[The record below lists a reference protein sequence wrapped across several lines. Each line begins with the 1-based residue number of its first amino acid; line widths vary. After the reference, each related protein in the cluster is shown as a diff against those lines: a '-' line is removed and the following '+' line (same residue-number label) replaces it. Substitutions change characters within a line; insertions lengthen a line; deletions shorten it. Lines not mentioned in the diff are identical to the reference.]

1 MMGYY
6 GVAHTISSSSKMKL
20 SRVLSSLAVCSL
32 AACES
37 SMELL
42 ESLRDI
48 PQGWVQLEKPRPFK
62 TIKLRIALEQ
72 PDHELFEQ
80 KLFAV
85 STPDHYE
92 YGQHLTREEL
102 KRLVKPADESTAAVL
117 SWLEKSGISKSNIDN
132 DGEWINFRTSIQQA
146 EQMLNAT
153 FHCYAHRDRKKNKQ
167 IRTLRYFVPQEI
179 SSHITMIQ
187 PTTRFG
193 QMKAERSQLFREEF
207 ASAVLPSL
215 NATACNI
222 TITPQCLRD
231 LYNIGNYTA
240 DPNPESRFGIAGYLG
255 QWAKYD
261 ALEVFLDQYAPYAVD
276 QNFSYALIN
285 GGLDTQNSTANDGE
299 ANLDIQYAA
308 AIGYETN
315 ITYYSTGGL
324 GYLVPDLDQPN
335 QDDNQNEPYLDYLNY
350 MLSLPNNELPQTI
363 TTSYGEDEQSVPEA
377 YSKTVCKLFGQLGL
391 RGVSILFSSGDTG
404 VGSACQTNDGKNTTR
419 FLPIFPASCPYVTS
433 VGATRYVEP
442 EAAVSF
448 SSGGFSDRWARPSY
462 QDEAV
467 KEYLK
472 ILGDRWKGL
481 YNPHGRGFPDVAA
494 QGVRFH
500 TKEVN
505 PITGVARDTLA
516 SGTSASSPAFAA
528 IISLLN
534 NARLNEGRKP
544 LGFLNPWLYSL
555 GKRGLNDV
563 VHGGSTG
570 CTGIDYYSGLPTPFV
585 PYASW
590 NATKGWDPV
599 TGLGTPDF
607 KKLLRLA
614 QGGYAT

>member
-1 MMGYY
+1 
-6 GVAHTISSSSKMKL
+6 MKL
-20 SRVLSSLAVCSL
+20 SRVLSGLAICSF

-42 ESLRDI
+42 ESLREI
-48 PQGWVQLEKPRPFK
+48 PQGWIRLEKPRPFK

-85 STPDHYE
+85 STPDHNE
-92 YGQHLTREEL
+92 YGQHLDREEL
-102 KRLVKPADESTAAVL
+102 KRFIKPADESTHAVL
-117 SWLEKSGISKSNIDN
+117 SWLEKSGISESNIVN
-132 DGEWINFRTSIQQA
+132 DGEWINFRTSVQQA

-153 FHCYAHRDRKKNKQ
+153 FHYYVHQDKKRSKQ
-167 IRTLRYFVPQEI
+167 IRTLSYSVPQEI
-179 SSHITMIQ
+179 SSHITMVQ

-193 QMKAERSQLFREEF
+193 QMEAQRSQLFREDF
-207 ASAVLPSL
+207 AAAALPSL
-215 NATACNI
+215 NTTACNV
-222 TITPQCLRD
+222 TTTPQCLRD

-240 DPNPESRFGIAGYLG
+240 KANPESRLGVAGYLN
-255 QWAKYD
+255 QWAKYEALD
-261 ALEVFLDQYAPYAVD
+261 AFLERYAPYATS

-285 GGLDTQNSTANDGE
+285 GGLDTQNSTLNDGE
-299 ANLDIQYAA
+299 ANLDIH
-308 AIGYETN
+308 
-315 ITYYSTGGL
+315 TGGL
-324 GYLVPDLDQPN
+324 GDLIPDLDQPSLDN
-335 QDDNQNEPYLDYLNY
+335 NQNEPYLDYLTY

-377 YSKTVCKLFGQLGL
+377 YSKTVCKMFGQLGL

-419 FLPIFPASCPYVTS
+419 FLPIFPAACPYVTS

-442 EAAVSF
+442 ESAVSF

-462 QDEAV
+462 QDDAV
-467 KEYLK
+467 KGYLK

-500 TKEVN
+500 ITEVD
-505 PITGVARDTLA
+505 PITGVPTDTLG
-516 SGTSASSPAFAA
+516 SGTSASSPAFAG

-534 NARLNEGRKP
+534 NARLNAGRKP
-544 LGFLNPWLYSL
+544 LGFLNPWLYSI
-555 GKRGLNDV
+555 GKQGLNDV

-570 CTGIDYYSGLPTPFV
+570 CTGIDQYSGLPTPFV
-585 PYASW
+585 PWASW

-607 KKLLRLA
+607 AKLLGLV
-614 QGGYAT
+614 GGGRGYGYGYGS

>member
-1 MMGYY
+1 
-6 GVAHTISSSSKMKL
+6 MKF
-20 SRVLSSLAVCSL
+20 SRVVSGLAVCSF

-37 SMELL
+37 SLELL
-42 ESLRDI
+42 ESLREI
-48 PQGWVQLEKPRPFK
+48 PQGWAQLEKPRPHK

-80 KLFAV
+80 KLYAV
-85 STPDHYE
+85 SSPDHSE
-92 YGQHLTREEL
+92 YGQHLEREEL
-102 KRLVKPADESTAAVL
+102 KKFIKPADQSTQAVL
-117 SWLEKSGISKSNIDN
+117 SWLEKSGISESNIHN
-132 DGEWINFRTSIQQA
+132 DGEWINFRTSIKQA
-146 EQMLNAT
+146 EDMLNTT
-153 FHCYAHRDRKKNKQ
+153 FHYYAHQDQKQNKQ
-167 IRTLRYFVPQEI
+167 IRTLGYSIPKEI

-193 QMKAERSQLFREEF
+193 QIRAQRSQIFREDF
-207 ASAVLPSL
+207 SALSLPTL
-215 NATACNI
+215 NTTACNV

-231 LYNIGNYTA
+231 LYNIGDYTA
-240 DPNPESRFGIAGYLG
+240 KANPESRLGVAGYLG

-261 ALEVFLDQYAPYAVD
+261 GLEAFLEKYAPYAVS

-285 GGLDTQNSTANDGE
+285 GGLDTQNSTNNDGE
-299 ANLDIQYAA
+299 ANLDIQYVAA
-308 AIGYETN
+308 MGFDTN
-315 ITYYSTGGL
+315 ITYYSTGGR
-324 GYLVPDLDQPN
+324 GDLVPDLDQPSL
-335 QDDNQNEPYLDYLNY
+335 DDNQNEPYLDYLNY
-350 MLSLPNNELPQTI
+350 MLSLPNNQLPQTI

-377 YSKTVCKLFGQLGL
+377 YSKTVCKMFGQLGL

-419 FLPIFPASCPYVTS
+419 FLPIFPAACPYVTS
-433 VGATRYVEP
+433 VGGTRYVEP

-448 SSGGFSDRWARPSY
+448 SSGGFSDRWPRPSY
-462 QDEAV
+462 QDDAV

-472 ILGDRWKGL
+472 ILGSRWKGL
-481 YNPHGRGFPDVAA
+481 FNPKGRGFPDVAA

-500 TKEVN
+500 VVDVN
-505 PITGVARDTLA
+505 PITGVAEDQLL
-516 SGTSASSPAFAA
+516 SGTSASAPAFAG

-534 NARLNEGRKP
+534 NARLNAGRKP
-544 LGFLNPWLYSL
+544 LGFLNPWLYSI
-555 GKRGLNDV
+555 GKKGLTDI

-570 CTGIDYYSGLPTPFV
+570 CTGTDVYSGLPTPFV

-607 KKLLRLA
+607 ATLLKLVNKKD
-614 QGGYAT
+614 